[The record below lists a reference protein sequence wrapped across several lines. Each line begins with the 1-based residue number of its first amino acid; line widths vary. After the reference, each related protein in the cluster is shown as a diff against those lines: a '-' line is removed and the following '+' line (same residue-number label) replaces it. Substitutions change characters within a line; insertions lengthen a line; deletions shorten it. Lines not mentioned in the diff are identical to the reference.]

1 MAEIHHVGKN
11 QMSILLP
18 LKMLT
23 ETTDFE
29 KTYSLEDEVR
39 VSCVVV
45 RLAVYSF
52 FRYVIYFHY
61 SWFIKNLT
69 ISCILQS
76 FVD

>member
-1 MAEIHHVGKN
+1 MAEIHPVGKN

-29 KTYSLEDEVR
+29 KTYSLEDEER

-61 SWFIKNLT
+61 S
-69 ISCILQS
+69 
-76 FVD
+76 